1 MDFILVENKKNKRKN
16 KNVLESQATTSV
28 LTKDDIINNNNL
40 QELFEHHKPFSV
52 ILYGNCLNT
61 KIKSTNDIDI
71 IMIWKKNQPSDEL
84 IKKIKIEIEFI
95 LSRNIELISMRITN
109 TMQYNIGYDNKYK
122 NFENNDKMFIE
133 NIYADG
139 LIIYGDNTVD
149 NILYCNNI
157 IRY

>member
-16 KNVLESQATTSV
+16 KNISEETTTINI
-28 LTKDDIINNNNL
+28 LTKDDIANNEKL
-40 QELFEHHKPFSV
+40 QELFEYHKPFSV

-71 IMIWKKNQPSDEL
+71 IMMWKKNQPSDEL
-84 IKKIKIEIEFI
+84 IKKIKVEIEFI
-95 LSRNIELISMRITN
+95 LGRSVELISMRITN
-109 TMQYNIGYDNKYK
+109 TMQYNIGYENKYK

-139 LIIYGDNTVD
+139 LIIYGDKTND

-157 IRY
+157 FRY

>member
-133 NIYADG
+133 NIYADC